1 MDYYEIHIPVDASLK
16 DVLVVELEQ
25 LGYTGFWEQKEALVA
40 YIPQINFNHE
50 GLKNLLNGY
59 QITSFDQNVI
69 ENANWNKAWEANFEP
84 VALEEDSLVIRAPF
98 HKKINKYQHELLITP
113 KMSFGTGHH
122 PTTLLM
128 LKLQLY
134 INFKGKEVLDH
145 GTGTGVLAILGEQ
158 QGAANILA
166 IDNNPFS
173 VSNTLENIALN
184 NCEHIQTGECSI
196 EELPWQNYDVI
207 LANITRNV
215 ILESLPNY
223 KTSLKSNGDLL
234 LSGFIERDLTKI
246 KRKAQEEGFICKN
259 IERMGEWLGMH
270 FVKEDN

>member
-16 DVLVVELEQ
+16 DVLVFELEQ

-50 GLKNLLNGY
+50 SLKILLNEY

-69 ENANWNKAWEANFEP
+69 ENANWNKEWEANFEP
-84 VALEEDSLVIRAPF
+84 VALEEESLVIRAPF

-134 INFKGKEVLDH
+134 INFKDKEVLDH
-145 GTGTGVLAILGEQ
+145 GTGTGILAIFAEQ
-158 QGAANILA
+158 QGAASILA

-173 VSNTLENIALN
+173 VSNTLENITLN
-184 NCEHIQTGECSI
+184 KCKNIQTGECSI
-196 EELPWQNYDVI
+196 EELPGQAYDVI

-215 ILESLPNY
+215 ILECLAYY

-234 LSGFIERDLTKI
+234 VSGFIERDLTKV
-246 KRKAQEEGFICKN
+246 KSKAQEEGFICKN
-259 IERMGEWLGMH
+259 IEQMGEWLGMH
-270 FVKEDN
+270 FVKENN